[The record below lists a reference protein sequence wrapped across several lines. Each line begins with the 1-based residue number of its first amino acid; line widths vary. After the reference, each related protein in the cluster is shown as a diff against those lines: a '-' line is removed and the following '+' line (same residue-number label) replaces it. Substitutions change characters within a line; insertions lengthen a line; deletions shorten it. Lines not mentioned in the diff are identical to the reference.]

1 MQARFNQPGPSRQHS
16 ASETSTNAVTEPI
29 GPQVVRD
36 YGYLPRRAWI
46 TVLHFLDAE
55 SRLNVAALGKNFAAL
70 NCSESALHTIRVAA
84 NNDVCH
90 LQRLLEKCGR
100 RHVRVLHLTNCSAVT
115 YGGALMA
122 NVSACDQLTELYCV
136 GCTFDPCAFFPL
148 VANCLRS
155 LQRLEW
161 TLFCC
166 HIWKC
171 IPDLIGVARQNPC
184 ALKFMYVQLE
194 CAEHFSNEHLL
205 SFLHQCPRMKRLHV
219 HTLSGTHAKSIRHWA
234 RLAKERPAGLL
245 EFTYTTDESVH
256 LYREFMKMPAV
267 HERLFTHLALCGNV
281 TYYWQGPL
289 CFSTIV
295 DLDQLVLGLIPPPR
309 TSQMVLTVHAM
320 QTAAAKLRR
329 LAEVYTFNHI
339 RALTLV
345 SIPKAIVERTPPEH
359 LLMFVPNAI
368 AEYLCCF
375 FTAFSAITELNL
387 NEFHFPINLTFPSV
401 AERSALT
408 HLRAL
413 SLAPCAL
420 KPAMFSLEHLAV
432 ICPVLEELDIR
443 SNFPGPFQLPCASC
457 FSYQPFEIRKMAP
470 GLHRLTLYNVP
481 GFNSISFLEAC
492 CVTELR
498 LCGLNVLLDPYLGG
512 LGSVL
517 KKNTKL
523 SSLTIEHERLPVG
536 WKAFWLELSE
546 AKSLIFVCVLSNAQ
560 ESVESVNID
569 VQCCMSRLPL
579 IRGMHVHF
587 RNYITNAPERLTILA
602 RRTDHG
608 LVTELSVLETPACI
622 QCSTSTF
629 VALDKPRFCGWSNC

>member
-1 MQARFNQPGPSRQHS
+1 
-16 ASETSTNAVTEPI
+16 
-29 GPQVVRD
+29 
-36 YGYLPRRAWI
+36 
-46 TVLHFLDAE
+46 
-55 SRLNVAALGKNFAAL
+55 
-70 NCSESALHTIRVAA
+70 
-84 NNDVCH
+84 
-90 LQRLLEKCGR
+90 
-100 RHVRVLHLTNCSAVT
+100 
-115 YGGALMA
+115 
-122 NVSACDQLTELYCV
+122 
-136 GCTFDPCAFFPL
+136 
-148 VANCLRS
+148 
-155 LQRLEW
+155 
-161 TLFCC
+161 
-166 HIWKC
+166 
-171 IPDLIGVARQNPC
+171 
-184 ALKFMYVQLE
+184 MYVQVS

-205 SFLHQCPRMKRLHV
+205 SFLQQCPRIKRFHV
-219 HTLSGTHAKSIRHWA
+219 HTLSGTHAKSIPHWA
-234 RLAKERPAGLL
+234 RLVNARPANLH
-245 EFTYTTDESVH
+245 EFRYTTDESVQH
-256 LYREFMKMPAV
+256 LSWEFMNMSAV